1 MRFSTFVFRNVLR
14 RRIRSTLTITG
25 MAVAVTA
32 VVALVGLSDGF
43 NRTMLQ
49 QYKQRGVSLI
59 VVRSDSLGIIDSTMP
74 EKVAHDIEA
83 IDGIEATC
91 PGLLK
96 VIPVEECGVDP
107 IGIQGWPAGNY
118 MFSEITPLK
127 GEILSEKH
135 RGQKAV
141 IVGRELARLKSV
153 KVGDKLTIGGSGGP
167 DDQYQVIGVF
177 DSVADIENGMA
188 VMLLDD
194 AQRAFGHTG
203 LITGCTVKLRDNSD
217 KNVQAV
223 TTTVETRIAEQND
236 LKGKIR
242 AKAPDAFVQTNGQM
256 KMFKGFAWAVSF
268 IALVIGGIGVL
279 NTMFMSV
286 FERTREIGILRAIGW
301 RPRRVMHMILLESV
315 VLSVGAGIMGT
326 LAGLGIIS
334 LFSLV
339 PVLSGAVHAAVSW
352 QIVCKGFVI
361 AVFVGVIG
369 ALYPA
374 YRGSCLLPTEALR
387 HE

>member
-1 MRFSTFVFRNVLR
+1 M
-14 RRIRSTLTITG
+14 
-25 MAVAVTA
+25 
-32 VVALVGLSDGF
+32 
-43 NRTMLQ
+43 
-49 QYKQRGVSLI
+49 
-59 VVRSDSLGIIDSTMP
+59 
-74 EKVAHDIEA
+74 
-83 IDGIEATC
+83 
-91 PGLLK
+91 
-96 VIPVEECGVDP
+96 
-107 IGIQGWPAGNY
+107 
-118 MFSEITPLK
+118 
-127 GEILSEKH
+127 
-135 RGQKAV
+135 
-141 IVGRELARLKSV
+141 LARIVQIGTLLVTVRLTLKYLGNERFGLWMTISSV
-153 KVGDKLTIGGSGGP
+153 LAMAAFADF
-167 DDQYQVIGVF
+167 GV
-177 DSVADIENGMA
+177 
-188 VMLLDD
+188 
-194 AQRAFGHTG
+194 
-203 LITGCTVKLRDNSD
+203 
-217 KNVQAV
+217 
-223 TTTVETRIAEQND
+223 
-236 LKGKIR
+236 
-242 AKAPDAFVQTNGQM
+242 
-256 KMFKGFAWAVSF
+256 
-268 IALVIGGIGVL
+268 GIGVL